1 MICSQVCFFTSLE
14 RLTRSLPLVYIVVA
28 AASIRVN
35 TVYIGQRSDQSESS
49 KSHRR
54 HAPKLRETPTRH
66 LHHLPFAVVCRGEPS
81 PWRQPRAGDA
91 SILELSLLTLGAH
104 VQEGY
109 GTCPVC
115 LSVCLSVCLLPLN
128 RQHRSFLRSNHR

>member
-1 MICSQVCFFTSLE
+1 MFLE
-14 RLTRSLPLVYIVVA
+14 WSYIVVA

-54 HAPKLRETPTRH
+54 YAHAPKLRETPTRH

-91 SILELSLLTLGAH
+91 SILELS
-104 VQEGY
+104 
-109 GTCPVC
+109 CPVC

-128 RQHRSFLRSNHR
+128 RRHRSFLRSN